1 MKFSFDR
8 RTTLI
13 AAAVGL
19 VAILVLFVA
28 RSGPLASMRVTVAP
42 AARADLAPLLF
53 GIGVVEARRS
63 YLVGPTT
70 AGRVRHVAVDVGEV
84 VKAGQ
89 LLAEMDPVDLDQRLA
104 ATSAAARRAKNAV
117 DTAAAQLADS
127 VARREVAAA
136 NARRYEELGR
146 KGFVSSSVTEGKTQ
160 EMNSASAQFA
170 AAEAALAGARQDLA
184 RLDAERAGAQQQRS
198 NLRLLAP
205 ADGVVTARD
214 AEPGSTVVAGQAVVR
229 LVDPASLWLRVRFD
243 QGRSAGL
250 AAGLPAE
257 IALRSRPG
265 RPLAGK
271 VQRLELLGDSVT
283 EERIAQIAF
292 EQMPEGIVHRRAR
305 RGHAAAAGRQGGPRP
320 AQRQP
325 APARRRDRRLGGARR
340 HAALHAAATG
350 AADLDGNVEV
360 IDGLQGRRPGG
371 GAQRGRARRR
381 QPHPRRRHPHGF
393 VARDQPRRPRH
404 PAFLGQVRLHRR
416 RPRTADRRHPDH
428 GRRLSRHGR

>member
-1 MKFSFDR
+1 MRLSFDR
-8 RTTLI
+8 RTILI
-13 AAAVGL
+13 AAAVLL
-19 VAILVLFVA
+19 VTILLLFVA

-104 ATSAAARRAKNAV
+104 ATAAAAARARSTV

-184 RLDAERAGAQQQRS
+184 RLVAERAGAQQQRS

-214 AEPGSTVVAGQAVVR
+214 AEPGSTAVAGQAVLR
-229 LVDPASLWLRVRFD
+229 LVAADSLWLKMRLD
-243 QGRSAGL
+243 QHRSAGL
-250 AAGLPAE
+250 QVGLPAE
-257 IALRSRPG
+257 IVLRSRPG
-265 RPLAGK
+265 QVLAGK
-271 VQRLELLGDSVT
+271 VARIEMLSDSVT
-283 EERIAQIAF
+283 EERIAQVAF
-292 EQMPEGIVHRRAR
+292 ETPPKDVSVGEMSEITLRQPVVKQALAVPSGALRLRGGKTGVWVLRDDKPGFVPVKAGISGADGRVQILDGLKEGDAVIVHSERDLTEDSRIRVVSAI
-305 RGHAAAAGRQGGPRP
+305 AA
-320 AQRQP
+320 
-325 APARRRDRRLGGARR
+325 
-340 HAALHAAATG
+340 
-350 AADLDGNVEV
+350 
-360 IDGLQGRRPGG
+360 
-371 GAQRGRARRR
+371 
-381 QPHPRRRHPHGF
+381 
-393 VARDQPRRPRH
+393 
-404 PAFLGQVRLHRR
+404 
-416 RPRTADRRHPDH
+416 
-428 GRRLSRHGR
+428 S